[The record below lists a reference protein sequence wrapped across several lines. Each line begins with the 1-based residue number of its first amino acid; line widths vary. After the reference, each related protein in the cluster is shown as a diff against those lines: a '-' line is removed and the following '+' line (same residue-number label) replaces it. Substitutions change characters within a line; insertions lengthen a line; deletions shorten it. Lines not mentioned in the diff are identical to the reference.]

1 MVAREAGGDT
11 EKGSGKG
18 GWSEING
25 DKDKLLGSH
34 SHLLRLGCL
43 GLCVPPA
50 PMSSLTFQAPSV

>member
-1 MVAREAGGDT
+1 MGTLKREVDGGW
-11 EKGSGKG
+11 
-18 GWSEING
+18 WSEING

-50 PMSSLTFQAPSV
+50 TMPSLTFQAPSI